1 VIKTQGRVLYTANG
15 RGGVVDEFRFDEAVR
30 VSDKL
35 SLPAPLRH
43 QSTPGATP
51 LPVKTGLPEEP
62 SVAHL
67 RAPEAD
73 AIEQIRKLGELRTAR
88 MLTEAEFDAKKA
100 ELLRRI

>member
-1 VIKTQGRVLYTANG
+1 
-15 RGGVVDEFRFDEAVR
+15 
-30 VSDKL
+30 
-35 SLPAPLRH
+35 
-43 QSTPGATP
+43 
-51 LPVKTGLPEEP
+51 LPEEP